1 MFNLKEKRGLIMV
14 KPQSTEIKEIA
25 MAFDKALEDKD
36 INKVIESFTDDCEIE
51 LLSTKLQGKQGVKS
65 WYKWLYTHIAK
76 LELIPVTIMAESNIF
91 FEEFMVKATYSDG
104 KQAQSKQAE
113 VLVFEGQKIKSLRMY
128 FDRLDFSSSIA
139 KDFISKT
146 IIKQIVKKSLEGLT

>member
-1 MFNLKEKRGLIMV
+1 MV
-14 KPQSTEIKEIA
+14 NTQNTEIKEFA
-25 MAFDKALEDKD
+25 MAFDKALENKD
-36 INKVIESFTDDCEIE
+36 INKVMESFTDDCEIE

-65 WYKWLYTHIAK
+65 WFKWLYTHIAK
-76 LELIPVTIMAESNIF
+76 LELIPLTIMIEKNVF
-91 FEEFMVKATYSDG
+91 FEEFIVKATYPNG

-113 VLVFEGQKIKSLRMY
+113 VLVFESQKIKSLRLY

-146 IIKQIVKKSLEGLT
+146 IIKEIVKKSLEGLS

>member
-1 MFNLKEKRGLIMV
+1 MV
-14 KPQSTEIKEIA
+14 KPQSTEIKEVA

-36 INKVIESFTDDCEIE
+36 VNKVIESFTDDCEIE
-51 LLSTKLQGKQGVKS
+51 FLNTKLQGKQGVKS

-76 LELIPVTIMAESNIF
+76 LELIPVIIMAENNVFI
-91 FEEFMVKATYSDG
+91 EEFIAKATYPDG

>member
-1 MFNLKEKRGLIMV
+1 MV
-14 KPQSTEIKEIA
+14 KPQSTEIKEFA

-36 INKVIESFTDDCEIE
+36 IDKVIESFTDDCEIE
-51 LLSTKLQGKQGVKS
+51 LLSTKLQGKQGAKK

-76 LELIPVTIMAESNIF
+76 LKLIPVTIMTENNVF
-91 FEEFMVKATYSDG
+91 FEEFIVRATYPDG

-128 FDRLDFSSSIA
+128 FDRIDFSSSMA

-146 IIKQIVKKSLEGLT
+146 IIKQIIKKSLEGLS